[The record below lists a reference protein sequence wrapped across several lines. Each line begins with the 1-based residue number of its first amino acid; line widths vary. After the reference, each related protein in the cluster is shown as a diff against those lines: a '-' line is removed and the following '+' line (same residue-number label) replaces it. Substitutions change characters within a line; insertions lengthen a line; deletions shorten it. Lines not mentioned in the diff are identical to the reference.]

1 MMTNPIGG
9 LTANNAAY
17 NWMSSA
23 NSLRNLASFG
33 GGNSDALLAAEKRLT
48 SNMLNDSVKYRAGLL
63 MQESQ
68 DKIAK
73 ENIKRTFSIFA

>member
-9 LTANNAAY
+9 LTANNAAFRL
-17 NWMSSA
+17 MSAS
-23 NSLRNLASFG
+23 NSLMNLASFK
-33 GGNSDALLAAEKRLT
+33 GGNLAAIRNAENKLT
-48 SNMLNDSVKYRAGLL
+48 LNMLHDNLLYKAGLL

-73 ENIKRTFSIFA
+73 ENIKRSFSIFA

>member
-1 MMTNPIGG
+1 MMTNRIGG

-23 NSLRNLASFG
+23 SALNALSFRGGNGASLLSQEKSLR
-33 GGNSDALLAAEKRLT
+33 T
-48 SNMLNDSVKYRAGLL
+48 SMLNDGVSYKAGLL
-63 MQESQ
+63 MDETQHRLQ
-68 DKIAK
+68 K